1 VGKARNVFISLV
13 SRWRAC
19 MKWEVAL
26 YCLLFVV
33 AFVMR
38 LWDVG
43 TRAFHYDEVL
53 HTYYSWTFAQ
63 GNGYVHDPM
72 MHGPFQFHGNALIFL
87 ILGDSDFTA
96 RLLPAIFGTALVAI
110 PFLLRRQLGRWGSI
124 AVASLLAF
132 SPLFLYY
139 SRYAR
144 NDIYSAF
151 WSLLLVVCMWR
162 YFAEKKARY
171 LYIGSAALSLS
182 FCTKEVSYITVVIF
196 ALFLLIITAKELTT
210 RIRKG
215 FDLKDLSA
223 PAEYLI
229 LLGTLSL
236 PLFAAFIQLIP
247 GVDLGADLSNVWA
260 IVLVISLFAIA
271 AAIGIRWNPRRW
283 LISALIFYGI
293 FILLYTTFFTNLSG
307 FASSLWGSVD
317 YWIQQQDVARG
328 GQPWFYYIMLLPMYE
343 FLPLLFAAIGAVY
356 YTIKGTTF
364 SRFLVYWAAISLILY
379 SFAGEKMPW
388 LSLHVALPVILI
400 GGMFI
405 GQLLHGF
412 EWPKTRVWALRGVTV
427 LALLLLFSF
436 SVHIAFQESYQR
448 SDEPPQMLLYAGMS
462 SDMPRIMG
470 HIEELAEETGE
481 GKDIAITLDWDL
493 YWHWRWYLRD
503 YPNIDYSIDQPQGS
517 VLIVLAGH
525 EPADES
531 SLQQYGEGERINMLI
546 WFPEEYRDFDLGW
559 WWGYFLHRETLDPYW
574 NTQGIVYF
582 PKSPL

>member
-1 VGKARNVFISLV
+1 MGKARNVLISLV

-19 MKWEVAL
+19 MSKEVAL
-26 YCLLFVV
+26 YCLLLVV

-43 TRAFHYDEVL
+43 ARAFHYDEVL
-53 HTYYSWTFAQ
+53 HTYYSWSFAQ

-96 RLLPAIFGTALVAI
+96 RLLPAIFGTALVAL
-110 PFLLRRQLGRWGSI
+110 PFFLRRQLGRWGSI

-151 WSLLLVVCMWR
+151 WSLLLVICMWR
-162 YFAEKKARY
+162 YFEERKARY

-196 ALFLLIITAKELTT
+196 ALFLLIITAKELAT

-229 LLGTLSL
+229 LVVTLSL
-236 PLFAAFIQLIP
+236 PLYAAFIKIIP
-247 GVDLGADLSNVWA
+247 GVDVGLDLSNVWA

-293 FILLYTTFFTNLSG
+293 FILLYTTFFTNVSG
-307 FASSLWGSVD
+307 FASGLWGSVD

-328 GQPWFYYIMLLPMYE
+328 GQPWFYYIMLLPVYE
-343 FLPLLFAAIGAVY
+343 FLPLLFATIGAVY
-356 YTIKGTTF
+356 YTIKGNTF
-364 SRFLVYWAAISLILY
+364 SRFLVFWAAISLVLY

-388 LSLHVALPVILI
+388 LSIHIALPVILLS
-400 GGMFI
+400 GMFI
-405 GQLLHGF
+405 GQLLQGF

-427 LALLLLFSF
+427 LALLLFFSF
-436 SVHIAFQESYQR
+436 SVHIACQESYQR
-448 SDEPPQMLLYAGMS
+448 SDDPPQMLLYAGMS

-470 HIEELAEETGE
+470 QIEELAEKTGE
-481 GKDIAITLDWDL
+481 GKDITITLDWDL

-503 YPNIDYSIDQPQGS
+503 YPNIDYSFEQPQGS
-517 VLIVLAGH
+517 VVIIRSDH
-525 EPADES
+525 EPADQSYLER
-531 SLQQYGEGERINMLI
+531 YGEGERINILI
-546 WFPEEYRDFDLGW
+546 WFPEEYRDFDIGW
-559 WWGYFLHRETLDPYW
+559 WWGYFLHRETLGPYW

-582 PKSPL
+582 PKSFP